1 MPYKDNSFTN
11 NTNGISAAKAADIP
25 SSSDK
30 PIKHNSDSVKTHSFK
45 RIPFYL
51 RAFFILCTFSLICL
65 VLLFIYRI
73 NPYFSEF
80 TVRYIGGPL
89 RMCLGAVTS
98 VIPFSLAE
106 SIFMLLLPCA
116 IILPLIIKPSKKV
129 IVSLLSV
136 VLILFDIFAL
146 TVAPSYYRLPLHENL
161 GIENKPVTAER
172 LKTTCAMLVE
182 MLNETASEIYYSFDG
197 SSYSRQNFS
206 ELSDEIQKCY
216 GLFCKKYDFVFPVGF
231 RAKPIALSVPMTY
244 LHTSG
249 VYTYFT
255 GEANIN
261 VNYPD
266 YIIPH
271 TVAHEMSH
279 ARGVF
284 KEGDANFVGFLV
296 CLESNDPYIRYSG
309 IMNIFPYVAN
319 ALYIADAVSYSEVM
333 LGLNYS
339 IYEEID
345 SFSKFFE
352 KYSASKAAVVSEAV
366 NDTYLK
372 ANGQKEGTNSYGLV
386 VDLSVN
392 YLEEHYDL
400 YGLQN

>member
-11 NTNGISAAKAADIP
+11 NTNGISAEETADIP

-45 RIPFYL
+45 SIPFYL
-51 RAFFILCTFSLICL
+51 RGFFILCTFSLICL
-65 VLLFIYRI
+65 VLLFIYRV

-80 TVRYIGGPL
+80 SVRYIGGPL
-89 RMCLGAVTS
+89 RMCLSAVTS

-106 SIFMLLLPCA
+106 SIFILLLPCA
-116 IILPLIIKPSKKV
+116 VILPLFIRPSKKV
-129 IVSLLSV
+129 IVALFST
-136 VLILFDIFAL
+136 VLVLFDIFAI
-146 TVAPSYYRLPLHENL
+146 TVAPSYHRLPLHRNL

-172 LKTTCAMLVE
+172 LKNTCSILVE
-182 MLNETASEIYYSFDG
+182 MLNENASEIYYSFDG
-197 SSYSRQNFS
+197 SSYSRHNFAVI
-206 ELSDEIQKCY
+206 SDKIQKCY
-216 GLFCKKYDFVFPVGF
+216 GIFCKKYDFVFPIGF

-284 KEGDANFVGFLV
+284 NEGDANFIGFLV
-296 CLESNDPYIRYSG
+296 CLESDDPYIRYSG

-319 ALYIADAVSYSEVM
+319 ALYTADTAAYSEVM
-333 LGLNYS
+333 MGLNYN

-345 SFSKFFE
+345 SFSNFFE
-352 KYSASKAAVVSEAV
+352 KYSNSKAALVSETV

-372 ANGQKEGTNSYGLV
+372 ANGQTEGIDSYGLV

-392 YLEEHYDL
+392 YLEEQYDS